1 MILSTWSF
9 SSRKTGPSI
18 TTLAVMAECGDCG
31 QSSAYRRATSAISR
45 AHSTLRRRS
54 VPAQSAVPSVCSTRG
69 NPTLGNHFGRGASS
83 YPVPNPQTQPSQEVA
98 TQCKPSLPANSLG
111 RTGRTILRPTPFI
124 RDLSAQTLEGR
135 FLQIIFRLVEENSCL
150 RTNPRKRALDLTTRE
165 FGAGVRFDS
174 RT

>member
-18 TTLAVMAECGDCG
+18 TTLAAMADCGDCG

-45 AHSTLRRRS
+45 AHSNSTSPDRSLPNLPSPVSAVPEVIQHWATTLAAEQVHTPCRIRRRS
-54 VPAQSAVPSVCSTRG
+54 PRKKWRHCVSLAGPAD
-69 NPTLGNHFGRGASS
+69 
-83 YPVPNPQTQPSQEVA
+83 
-98 TQCKPSLPANSLG
+98 SLG

-124 RDLSAQTLEGR
+124 RDLSAQTPEGR

-150 RTNPRKRALDLTTRE
+150 RTNPRKRALDLDNPRIWCG
-165 FGAGVRFDS
+165 GAI
-174 RT
+174 